1 MYAYTAP
8 VPGMQSVDR
17 LIDNYEE
24 FKVKREVAK
33 RASSQ
38 SKSSKIKQDKLDFLK
53 KFV

>member
-1 MYAYTAP
+1 MYLYTTP

-33 RASSQ
+33 RALSQ
-38 SKSSKIKQDKLDFLK
+38 QKASKNKQDKLDFLK